1 MHFYRNTIGST
12 IMSKHKIININ
23 LQLTNNPQLALP
35 TNTLT
40 EQQFCALVGMEYISP
55 VTLAGLPYIN
65 QLRYYKLKAYN
76 HVLLNRVVALRGIQ
90 YKSHNYCT
98 SFTAT
103 ADIAYATRRN
113 RTSSINC
120 GIRNGNLRSG
130 TVTHQGRWSAIDET
144 MRNHLYDAYERS

>member
-1 MHFYRNTIGST
+1 
-12 IMSKHKIININ
+12 MSKHKIININ

-35 TNTLT
+35 TTTLT
-40 EQQFCALVGMEYISP
+40 EQQFCALVGMEYIP
-55 VTLAGLPYIN
+55 PATLAGLPYIN
-65 QLRYYKLKAYN
+65 QLRYYKSKTKY

-90 YKSHNYCT
+90 YKSHNYYT

-120 GIRNGNLRSG
+120 GIRNGNIRSG
-130 TVTHQGRWSAIDET
+130 TTTHRGVWSAIDET
-144 MRNHLYDAYERS
+144 MRNHLYTAYERS